1 MLHNRR
7 LSKMK
12 IPDLFGVS
20 GHYASTKEQLFGLEL
35 EIESVD
41 TGRTWSGLRAD
52 MIVCKDDHS
61 LRNNGR
67 EFITNPVNL
76 QTSLTLFQ
84 NVHTSV
90 HFHTQSEKFS
100 PRTSIHVHVNC
111 QPLEASVV
119 RQAVLLYA
127 LFEEAFFAM
136 VAPDRRDNIHCV
148 PLTETHLS
156 NYFRG
161 ALEVMASRWHKYTA
175 LNLIPLRSLG
185 TIEFRHMQGHDN
197 PVLLR
202 DWLMTLEKLMELA
215 ANVKLSAETLT
226 EENIDKWFKTLFSHT
241 LWYIG
246 TGPLASVVTRP
257 TLINVKLGFI

>member
-7 LSKMK
+7 LNKMK
-12 IPDLFGVS
+12 IPDLFGIS
-20 GHYASTKEQLFGLEL
+20 GHYSSSKEQLFGLEL

-41 TGRTWSGLRAD
+41 TGKSWSGLRTD
-52 MIVCKDDHS
+52 VIDCKDDHS

-67 EFITNPVNL
+67 EFITTPLNL
-76 QTSLTLFQ
+76 QTSLVLFQ

-90 HFHTQSEKFS
+90 KFHKPLEKFS

-111 QPLEASVV
+111 QPLQADVV

-161 ALEVMASRWHKYTA
+161 SLEVMASRWHKYTA

-185 TIEFRHMQGHDN
+185 TLEFRHMQGHDD

-215 ANVKLSAETLT
+215 ATVKLSPETLT

-241 LWYIG
+241 HWYIANK
-246 TGPLASVVTRP
+246 PQASVVTRP